1 MRLIPSEWR
10 ELSALQRDVLVGI
23 AVDGPATAYSVHK
36 KVNPDADP
44 GGVYKPVRKLK
55 EKGLIEQISD
65 GDTKNEGNELDVTEK
80 GRRVV
85 SESVEVPAARLKD
98 D

>member
-10 ELSALQRDVLVGI
+10 ELSALQRDVLVGV
-23 AVDGPATAYSVHK
+23 AVEGPTTAYSVHQS
-36 KVNPDADP
+36 VNPDNDA

-55 EKGLIEQISD
+55 EKDLIEQISD
-65 GDTKNEGNELDVTEK
+65 GDTKNEGNQLEITER
-80 GRRVV
+80 GRRIV

-98 D
+98 E